1 MYGHMVT
8 SNPEVARAQIE
19 ERRREAER
27 YELGRL
33 ARRLFKRTRRDGH
46 EPAIDNA
53 RPRGGVAA
61 SPALG
66 AS

>member
-8 SNPEVARAQIE
+8 SIPEVNRAQID

-33 ARRLFKRTRRDGH
+33 ARHLFKRTARHGALADAMLPPCGV
-46 EPAIDNA
+46 PAT
-53 RPRGGVAA
+53 
-61 SPALG
+61 PALG
-66 AS
+66 TS